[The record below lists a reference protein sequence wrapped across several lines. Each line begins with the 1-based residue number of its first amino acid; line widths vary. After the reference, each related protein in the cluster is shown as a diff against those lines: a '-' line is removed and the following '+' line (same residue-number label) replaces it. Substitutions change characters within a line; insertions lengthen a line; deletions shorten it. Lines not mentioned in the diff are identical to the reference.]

1 MGSLTTQDLMSL
13 FKVIQDEGEEKDTT
27 KYRYVIYA
35 RKSSESEEKQ
45 IRSLGDQVI
54 ECEKLAQNKS
64 LNLLK
69 SPFSPVEEKQSA
81 KEPDIRPKFRKM
93 LEDIKKGKYEGIIAW
108 HPDRLARN
116 MKDAG
121 EIIDLI
127 DKQIIKDLQF
137 VSFTFENSTAGKM
150 LLGISFV
157 LSKQYSDKLSDD
169 IRRGT
174 RRSVE
179 EGKYLSKAKHGY
191 YRDRN
196 QMLRPDGNN
205 YVLLKNAW
213 QLRLEGK
220 IQEEIANYLN
230 KEGYKRSEG
239 VGDIKHK
246 QFKMTNKVLS
256 DIFRDSFYTGVLRY
270 GEGKGI
276 VVDLNEKYNFVPMI
290 SVEDFFKI
298 NRFSDIKKAFQ
309 ARQRSIKRNV
319 KADFLRKLVFCSH
332 CGKPMSA
339 GITIK
344 HGKSKVT
351 NYFNF
356 RCDTK
361 GCKIKLPNGEKVNQN
376 VRARVILDFVYQFL
390 EQNKFSHRKAYN
402 HYLKEMKVVS
412 EKQKKEFESRRI
424 SLQQSAK
431 QLEERIGKIKDYVL
445 DASDNEIKNTFND
458 DLKDKNKELKAI
470 LEEADKIKQIKL
482 QGNKAI
488 LVYSDFVELF
498 NNLPDILRKTKAIE
512 AKDQIIRKIFS
523 NFSLKDKKVASFR
536 LNQPFEDFFK
546 KGFIVSG
553 GLGGNWTRYSSMP
566 WKRVTGIPR
575 ALDSE
580 LYHFKLVI
588 NSRWMYNTYVIGF
601 DSLTRS

>member
-1 MGSLTTQDLMSL
+1 MGSLTTQDLMGL
-13 FKVIQDEGEEKDTT
+13 LKDIQGKGEEKDIT
-27 KYRYVIYA
+27 KYRYAIYA
-35 RKSSESEEKQ
+35 RKSTESEEKQ

-54 ECEKLAQNKS
+54 ECEKLVQTKN

-69 SPFSPVEEKQSA
+69 SPFSPIEEKQSA

-93 LEDIKKGKYEGIIAW
+93 LEDIKKGKYEGIVAW

-169 IRRGT
+169 IKRGV
-174 RRSVE
+174 RRSIE
-179 EGKYLSKAKHGY
+179 DGRYLSKAKHGY

-220 IQEEIANYLN
+220 LQEEIANYLN

-239 VGDIKHK
+239 VGNIKHK
-246 QFKMTNKVLS
+246 LFKMTNKTLS
-256 DIFRDSFYTGVLRY
+256 DLFRDTFYTGVLAY
-270 GEGKGI
+270 GEEKKI
-276 VVDLNEKYNFVPMI
+276 IVDLTEIYDFVSMI
-290 SVEDFFKI
+290 SVEDFLKI
-298 NRFSDIKKAFQ
+298 NKFSDIKKAFQ
-309 ARQRSIKRNV
+309 ARQRGAKRDV
-319 KADFLRKLVFCSH
+319 KADFLRKIVFCGH

-339 GITIK
+339 GITVK
-344 HGKSKVT
+344 HGKSGIT

-390 EQNKFSHRKAYN
+390 EQNKFGHKEAYN
-402 HYLKEMKVVS
+402 RYLEEMKVAS
-412 EKQKKEFESRRI
+412 EKQKKELESRRI

-431 QLEERIGKIKDYVL
+431 QLEERIGKIKNYVL
-445 DASDNEIKNTFND
+445 DASDNEIKDTFND
-458 DLKDKNKELKAI
+458 DLKIKNKELKAI
-470 LEEADKIKQIKL
+470 LEEVIKIKQIKL

-488 LVYSDFVELF
+488 LTYSDFVELF
-498 NNLPDILRKTKAIE
+498 NNLPDILRKTKTME
-512 AKDQIIRKIFS
+512 TKDQIIRKIFS
-523 NFSLKDKKVASFR
+523 NFSLKDKKMASFQ
-536 LNQPFEDFFK
+536 LNQPFKDFFE

-553 GLGGNWTRYSSMP
+553 GDGGS
-566 WKRVTGIPR
+566 
-575 ALDSE
+575 
-580 LYHFKLVI
+580 
-588 NSRWMYNTYVIGF
+588 
-601 DSLTRS
+601 